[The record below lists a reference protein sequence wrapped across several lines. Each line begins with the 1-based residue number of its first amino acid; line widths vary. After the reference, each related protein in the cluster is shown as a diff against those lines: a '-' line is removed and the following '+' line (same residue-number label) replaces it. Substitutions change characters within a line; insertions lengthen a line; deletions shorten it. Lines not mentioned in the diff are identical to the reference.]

1 MEPLSPRFLLV
12 IPRPAD
18 PRWRFNSAPEDDTP
32 GTSNPPGGSIG
43 LGDAGP
49 AGVGPA
55 PTPGSQGVVGG
66 QTPGASNKGGTRG
79 RGDAGPVG
87 MGSPAGSAALTLG
100 SQSVVGQTPSGN
112 FEEGPQLYRRTAEVT
127 QVSRIGRVGRAQ
139 SVLRIKT
146 RTRMDREA
154 GIVETSPAELAR
166 RVSLASEAAAAAVF
180 DMVGFRDLALAGTGV
195 ASTFHFLP
203 QNIGDGECSVFS
215 DTTLGATLSNI
226 STSRLLPL
234 AVPGGPSSNVL
245 DPGPSNSSQ
254 KGGRPGHSG
263 RGVRDSVSSLV
274 LLAQFEKAGLIQG
287 PSLALAL
294 VAVQETWSLAKV
306 KVDAVGQTTLI
317 KMFERHP
324 EWVKLFGFRDDVSYQ
339 TGRAFKVNE

>member
-1 MEPLSPRFLLV
+1 M
-12 IPRPAD
+12 IPRSAD

-32 GTSNPPGGSIG
+32 GASRKR
-43 LGDAGP
+43 
-49 AGVGPA
+49 
-55 PTPGSQGVVGG
+55 
-66 QTPGASNKGGTRG
+66 GASS

-100 SQSVVGQTPSGN
+100 SQVAGGQTPSGK

-127 QVSRIGRVGRAQ
+127 QVSRIGHVGRAQ

-146 RTRMDREA
+146 RTRMDRKA
-154 GIVETSPAELAR
+154 GTVGINPAELAR
-166 RVSLASEAAAAAVF
+166 RVSLASDAAASAVF

-203 QNIGDGECSVFS
+203 QNIGGGDRSG
-215 DTTLGATLSNI
+215 DAPLGATLSGL
-226 STSRLLPL
+226 SATPLLPFTG
-234 AVPGGPSSNVL
+234 PGFPSSSF
-245 DPGPSNSSQ
+245 PHCGPNNASQ
-254 KGGRPGHSG
+254 RISRSG
-263 RGVRDSVSSLV
+263 PFVRNVRDSVSSLV

-317 KMFERHP
+317 KMFEKHP
-324 EWVKLFGFRDDVSYQ
+324 GGVQLFGFRDDASYQ
-339 TGRAFKVNE
+339 TGRAFKVRLSGVPVTRRGMMTYD